1 MTSTDPYT
9 IIVIMTST
17 DPYTVIVII
26 TSTDPYTVTVIMTR
40 TDPYTVIVTTQV
52 AAVTVTTSVSAMT
65 RLENETREGFVITA
79 NNIMSITQCHNGI
92 HNKINVKV
100 SY

>member
-1 MTSTDPYT
+1 MTSTDPYSYT

-17 DPYTVIVII
+17 DPYTIIVI
-26 TSTDPYTVTVIMTR
+26 
-40 TDPYTVIVTTQV
+40 TQV

-92 HNKINVKV
+92 HNKINV
-100 SY
+100 